1 MFATCRAP
9 VRVFNTYEKPKK
21 RSHSYVISRSDELI
35 KMSKLR
41 NEISKYKIAQAK
53 VKTLTSWA
61 IKSTQT
67 TTKELEQILEIIEDI
82 YGEDGFEDI

>member
-1 MFATCRAP
+1 
-9 VRVFNTYEKPKK
+9 
-21 RSHSYVISRSDELI
+21 
-35 KMSKLR
+35 MSKLR
-41 NEISKYKIAQAK
+41 DEISKYKIAQAK